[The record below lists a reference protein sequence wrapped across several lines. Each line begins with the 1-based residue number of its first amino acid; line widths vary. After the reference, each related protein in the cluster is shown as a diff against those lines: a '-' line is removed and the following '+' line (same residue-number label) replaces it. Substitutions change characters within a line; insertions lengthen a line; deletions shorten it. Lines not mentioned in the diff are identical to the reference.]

1 MALPGAHW
9 ALGTGKGQRRLPP
22 PRLPSPSPA
31 TSGGA
36 GRTQLAEF
44 AECTCPILKP
54 TVSLAVGRVSPR
66 PARDTSQAG
75 QRSPRVCVCMRACV
89 YTSAGMRLQ
98 EL

>member
-1 MALPGAHW
+1 MALPGAHL